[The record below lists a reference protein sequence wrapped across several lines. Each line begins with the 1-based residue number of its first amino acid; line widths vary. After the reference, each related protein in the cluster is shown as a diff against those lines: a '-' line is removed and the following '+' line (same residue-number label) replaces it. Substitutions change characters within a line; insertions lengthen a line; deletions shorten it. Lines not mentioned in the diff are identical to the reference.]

1 MINTSCSS
9 YRFTNPRRLNLI
21 HLPDKLQAG
30 AKRLLKSR
38 NCVLNETGMQVLV
51 STGET
56 LRIQIQNEQAEIV
69 CPEHLLL
76 RGLGLLLE
84 NLHREKFLLEEQPK
98 FHHLGAHLDMSRNGI
113 MTVTALKA
121 YMDTLAL
128 MGYNQVY
135 LYLEDMFEIYG
146 RPYFGYLRGRY
157 TAAELKELDDHAYS
171 IGIELIPS
179 IQALGHHEQY
189 LRWQEAASIRDTQ
202 EVLLADSEETY
213 AFIEQMIRTVT
224 ASLRSKKIMLGMD
237 ETHTLGLG
245 AHLRRFGY
253 EQPKDIFLRHL
264 QKVFTITDKLG
275 LEGMIASDMFFR
287 LYSSDHDYYTPGTE
301 FPPEVSQ
308 MIPENATLVYWHYGE
323 SPGCDREMVEKHKQL
338 NRKTVFFGGTWT
350 WSGHLPDTDYA
361 RTMTREA
368 LAVCEEYGMDTVVQ
382 TLWFD
387 DGNECSHL
395 YGLLTVQ
402 ETAEIAFGHRDE
414 CWLSQRFHF
423 CTGADADAFM
433 DMSAYQCIFDAD
445 IQYGSFVERF
455 RGKTLFWQDVL
466 LGQADAWL
474 QANNRSGHYGS
485 YAERFRNYA
494 ENNFQWEAHYRYIET
509 VFRYLSSKCAISERL
524 TVAYAGDNRQEL
536 RQIRT
541 ELDELLMLARQ
552 CHAQHKRLWMES
564 YKPFGWE
571 VLDHRYGGTEAR
583 ILTAQE
589 RLDSYLTG
597 EITKMEELE
606 QKRLDMTVSPWN
618 PFSRIVTG
626 SVKF

>member
-1 MINTSCSS
+1 
-9 YRFTNPRRLNLI
+9 
-21 HLPDKLQAG
+21 
-30 AKRLLKSR
+30 
-38 NCVLNETGMQVLV
+38 
-51 STGET
+51 
-56 LRIQIQNEQAEIV
+56 
-69 CPEHLLL
+69 
-76 RGLGLLLE
+76 
-84 NLHREKFLLEEQPK
+84 
-98 FHHLGAHLDMSRNGI
+98 
-113 MTVTALKA
+113 
-121 YMDTLAL
+121 
-128 MGYNQVY
+128 
-135 LYLEDMFEIYG
+135 
-146 RPYFGYLRGRY
+146 
-157 TAAELKELDDHAYS
+157 
-171 IGIELIPS
+171 
-179 IQALGHHEQY
+179 
-189 LRWQEAASIRDTQ
+189 
-202 EVLLADSEETY
+202 
-213 AFIEQMIRTVT
+213 
-224 ASLRSKKIMLGMD
+224 
-237 ETHTLGLG
+237 
-245 AHLRRFGY
+245 
-253 EQPKDIFLRHL
+253 
-264 QKVFTITDKLG
+264 
-275 LEGMIASDMFFR
+275 
-287 LYSSDHDYYTPGTE
+287 
-301 FPPEVSQ
+301 
-308 MIPENATLVYWHYGE
+308 
-323 SPGCDREMVEKHKQL
+323 
-338 NRKTVFFGGTWT
+338 
-350 WSGHLPDTDYA
+350 
-361 RTMTREA
+361 
-368 LAVCEEYGMDTVVQ
+368 
-382 TLWFD
+382 
-387 DGNECSHL
+387 
-395 YGLLTVQ
+395 
-402 ETAEIAFGHRDE
+402 
-414 CWLSQRFHF
+414 
-423 CTGADADAFM
+423 M